1 MRQQDTHAEKRSE
14 TKKKRGGNMGGGRFV
29 YVTGEMTVNL
39 LRPRR
44 SAAGERAVWSRWR
57 PTLNNN
63 LLQGCSQSAPGSH
76 TKKHPVQRKVGAGG
90 WGGGS
95 TVQ

>member
-1 MRQQDTHAEKRSE
+1 
-14 TKKKRGGNMGGGRFV
+14 MGGGRFV

-44 SAAGERAVWSRWR
+44 SAAGERAVWRRWR

-76 TKKHPVQRKVGAGG
+76 TKKHPVQRKVGRGVHRTVM
-90 WGGGS
+90 GGGDRDRRVNRS
-95 TVQ
+95 GI